1 VKAAVAVV
9 VSALVHLLTGALVV
23 GGTLLIIFGWPT
35 IIQPVLGLFLI
46 CLAVQLRP
54 RRGTVDGEGL
64 LRRADAP
71 QLFALVDEIAR
82 VLGTRTVDVIQC
94 THHFEIRAVPFG
106 LRRRRLD
113 IGLALWETLTPQQ
126 RIACLAHE
134 LGHFAIGDV
143 RHHMMVRT
151 VLPLL
156 HSAAA
161 PSGSSAAL
169 RERALAASPVSRR
182 ADEMAHAAARFRVDS
197 ALSGW
202 ALWLVTWPHT
212 QMARLVQGL
221 AASVAE
227 EVEFRS
233 DGLAAQVA
241 STEAAVQALQC
252 RGLSGVM
259 GAELRRLAVEAR
271 TFDRP
276 HAGEGLWQKLAA
288 YAGKVSHTFPRDV
301 PQVRIGMLSAA
312 PQYPAMVTLDRSA
325 AEGVERELEPGKRAV
340 AQRFIRDSAALVR

>member
-1 VKAAVAVV
+1 MAVAV
-9 VSALVHLLTGALVV
+9 SALMHLLTGALVV
-23 GGTLLIIFGWPT
+23 GGTLLIIFGWAT
-35 IIQPVLGLFLI
+35 IIQPVLGLLLI

-54 RRGTVDGEGL
+54 RRGTVDGERP

-71 QLFALVDEIAR
+71 QLFALVDEVAHG
-82 VLGTRTVDVIQC
+82 LGTRTVDVIQC
-94 THHFEIRAVPFG
+94 THRFEIRAVPFG
-106 LRRRRLD
+106 MRRRRLE
-113 IGLALWETLTPQQ
+113 IGLALWELLTPQQ

-134 LGHFAIGDV
+134 LGHFATGDV

-151 VLPLL
+151 VLPIL

-161 PSGSSAAL
+161 PSESSATL
-169 RERALAASPVSRR
+169 REQALATSPVSRR

-202 ALWLVTWPHT
+202 AIWLATWPHK

-227 EVEFRS
+227 EVEYRS

-276 HAGEGLWQKLAA
+276 HAAEGLWQKLAA
-288 YAGKVSHTFPRDV
+288 YAGEVSGDTLPRDV
-301 PQVRIGMLSAA
+301 PQVRIDALSAA

-340 AQRFIRDSAALVR
+340 AQRFIRDSTALVR